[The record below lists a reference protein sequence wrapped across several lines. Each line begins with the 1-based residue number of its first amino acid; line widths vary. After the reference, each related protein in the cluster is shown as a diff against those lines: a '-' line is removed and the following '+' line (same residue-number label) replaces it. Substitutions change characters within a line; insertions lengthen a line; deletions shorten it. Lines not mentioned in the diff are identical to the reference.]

1 VGRIDSAHS
10 TGRRGALARR
20 RLAARTVVALAAALA
35 AGPAAAQQVADPDFN
50 PPIPSPEF
58 VAAKGPV
65 VVVDAAHNNFHTA
78 DGRYAAFARL
88 LERDGYVVE
97 SNEQPFTRA
106 VLARGSVLVIA
117 NAIADENVGNWV
129 LPTPSAFAPGEIED
143 VEAWV
148 REGGSLLLI
157 ADHMP
162 IAGNAEALAAAFG
175 IRFHNGFAFDSSGG
189 GQMMFSRRAGT
200 LHSTPVSDGRNRGER
215 VDSVATFTGQ
225 AFRIDPGVDA
235 EPLLELPEGV
245 RVWLPPEAW
254 VFSDSTPNIP
264 GAHLLQ
270 GAIVRHGRGRV
281 AVFGEA
287 AMFSA
292 QLAGPQR
299 SPMGMNRPEAAQN
312 PRLVLNVLHWLT
324 HRR

>member
-1 VGRIDSAHS
+1 VKSLFAVCLSA
-10 TGRRGALARR
+10 AIA
-20 RLAARTVVALAAALA
+20 V
-35 AGPAAAQQVADPDFN
+35 PAVAQQVPDPNFN

-58 VAAKGPV
+58 EMGKGPV

-78 DGRYAAFARL
+78 DGRYGAFARL

-97 SNEQPFTRA
+97 SNGQPFTRA
-106 VLARGSVLVIA
+106 VLARASVLVIA

-129 LPTPSAFAPGEIED
+129 LPNPSAFTPGEIDD

-189 GQMMFSRRAGT
+189 GQVRFTRREGT
-200 LHSTPVSDGRNRGER
+200 LPRTPVSDGRNRAER

-235 EPLLELPEGV
+235 APLLVLPEGYT
-245 RVWLPPEAW
+245 VWLPVEAW
-254 VFSDSTPNIP
+254 VFSDSTPRIP

-270 GAIVRHGRGRV
+270 GALVRHGEGRV

-292 QLAGPQR
+292 QLSGPNRQ
-299 SPMGMNRPEAAQN
+299 PMGMSRPEASQN
-312 PRLVLNVLHWLT
+312 PQLVLNVLHWLT
-324 HRR
+324 HRY